1 MNLYKLHS
9 KPETLLNY
17 ENNYKVPAIAWD
29 IIKRTKTQEE
39 RQKYEQYIKYDGEIA
54 IDYALRYLGR
64 ERFIAAEP
72 YIMKSP
78 GSASLYAH
86 HIIKGRW
93 LEAEDIIKQDPRIW
107 KFYKIDFG
115 MNNSGWEDELI

>member
-1 MNLYKLHS
+1 MNLYNLHTN
-9 KPETLLNY
+9 PEALLNY
-17 ENNYKVPAIAWD
+17 ENNYKVPVIAWD

-39 RQKYEQYIKYDGEIA
+39 REKYEQYIKYDTEIS

-78 GSASLYAH
+78 ADASSYAH
-86 HIIKGRW
+86 HIIKERW
-93 LEAEDIIKQDPRIW
+93 LEAEQYIKQDPSVW
-107 KFYKIDFG
+107 KFYKMDFG